1 MTSLSYLP
9 FLQITFSMDTCPFPA
24 SKDFPATI
32 ISRNVTIVSLSP
44 EAIAAAA
51 AAGAPL
57 ETSGAAAA
65 SQIAAAAANRPFWIN
80 CQHLDGRFQLH
91 AGFSIEFRSLVLV
104 NCRTLSTAGFITKRH
119 GSTLILNNTAENQG
133 SVCLPVQTAQSLT
146 NTLDRKP
153 GLAVPAGYPSNQQY
167 TSLAGP
173 GSWCSSTAAATAKQ
187 SLAPQLLP
195 DVLANRTD
203 SITCQQ
209 SALLLGNTAWEENP
223 TPINGSLQNTNPK
236 PENFTMLATRSAIL
250 CPNPVSTDC
259 LRQNGSG
266 EADMVAVHG
275 FHMTVEL
282 AANGLKWAFGHSV
295 CSRGTA
301 WLACPAR
308 YRMHSFT
315 ARPQSS
321 AAAAACDLLAQVC
334 GSMQ

>member
-1 MTSLSYLP
+1 MFSADCVCGVFRCFPLPCLP
-9 FLQITFSMDTCPFPA
+9 FMQITFSLDTCPFPA
-24 SKDFPATI
+24 SEDFPATI
-32 ISRNVTIVSLSP
+32 ISRNLTIVSLSP

-57 ETSGAAAA
+57 ESSGAAAA
-65 SQIAAAAANRPFWIN
+65 SQITTAAANSPFWIN

-119 GSTLILNNTAENQG
+119 GSTLILNNTVENQG
-133 SVCLPVQTAQSLT
+133 SICLPVQTAQSLT
-146 NTLDRKP
+146 NTLDRQP
-153 GLAVPAGYPSNQQY
+153 GLAVPAGYTSSQQY

-173 GSWCSSTAAATAKQ
+173 GSWYSATAAANAKQ
-187 SLAPQLLP
+187 SLAPQL
-195 DVLANRTD
+195 LANRTD

-250 CPNPVSTDC
+250 CPHPVSTDC

-266 EADMVAVHG
+266 EADRATGHAL
-275 FHMTVEL
+275 HMTEEL
-282 AANGLKWAFGHSV
+282 ALNGVEWDLGHSV

-301 WLACPAR
+301 
-308 YRMHSFT
+308 
-315 ARPQSS
+315 
-321 AAAAACDLLAQVC
+321 
-334 GSMQ
+334 